1 MNPNHRT
8 QPELTA
14 ALMFMFDLVGVLLV
28 FLISFLIR
36 LTWEFY
42 PIVDLYVSLIPFS
55 LCFPLA
61 FYFSGLY
68 KFGIPIPEEVRKLT
82 ISSSLVFLVLGLFIF
97 IYQSGNAISRAAYI
111 IAWLLMLLF
120 LPLLRAWMREL
131 FCRASWWGE
140 SVIVFG
146 KGALF
151 AEIAD
156 TIQQNPNLGYKIFD
170 CIDLMHNP
178 EYKHDLL
185 DVKKYKIDHLIL
197 ALSDAERVYFLEK
210 LDYISDYFS
219 KITIMSNLSGV
230 SSLWSESKDFSGL
243 LGFEIKQ
250 NLLSNQAL
258 IIKRILDLLIIFVS
272 FLPLVIV
279 FLVITILVR
288 LTSKGNVFYGHLRV
302 GSSFKPL
309 KAWKF
314 RSMVE
319 NADQIL
325 EAHLNSNPEFK
336 KEWQETQKLR
346 HDPRVTGLGR
356 FLRQSS
362 LDELPQIWNVL
373 KGEMSL
379 VGPRPITK
387 NELEKYRDSA
397 KLYTKVLPGLTGL
410 WQVSGRSN
418 TTYEQRIAL
427 DTYYVRNWSVWLD
440 IYILARTFWVL
451 MLRRGAV

>member
-1 MNPNHRT
+1 MSQKHKT
-8 QPELTA
+8 QAELTA
-14 ALMFMFDLVGVLLV
+14 SLIFIFDFVGVLLV
-28 FLISFLIR
+28 FLVSFLIR

-42 PIVDLYVSLIPFS
+42 PIVDLYFSLIPFS

-68 KFGIPIPEEVRKLT
+68 NFGIPIPEEVRKLT
-82 ISSSLVFLVLGLFIF
+82 VSSSLVFLVLGLFIF

-111 IAWLLMLLF
+111 IAWLLMLLI
-120 LPLLRAWMREL
+120 LPLFRALMREL
-131 FCRASWWGE
+131 FCRKSWWGE

-146 KGALF
+146 QGNLLS
-151 AEIAD
+151 EISK
-156 TIQQNPNLGYKIFD
+156 TIVENPNLGYKVFG
-170 CIDLMHNP
+170 CVDLVQNP
-178 EYKHDLL
+178 QYKKNLL
-185 DVKKYKIDHLIL
+185 EIKKTKIDHLIM
-197 ALSDAERVYFLEK
+197 ALSDVDRNHFLEK
-210 LDYISDYFS
+210 LDDVSDYFG
-219 KITIMSNLSGV
+219 KITIISNLSGI
-230 SSLWSESKDFSGL
+230 SSLWSESRDFSGT

-250 NLLSNQAL
+250 NLLSKQAL
-258 IIKRILDLLIIFVS
+258 FLKRILDLFIIIVF
-272 FLPLVIV
+272 FLPLVIL
-279 FLVITILVR
+279 FLLITVLVK

-314 RSMVE
+314 RSMVQ

-325 EAHLNSNPEFK
+325 EAHLGSNPELK

-346 HDPRVTGLGR
+346 HDPRITPIGQ

-379 VGPRPITK
+379 VGPRPITQD
-387 NELEKYRDSA
+387 ELEKYQDSA
-397 KLYTKVLPGLTGL
+397 KLYAKVLPGLTGL

-427 DTYYVRNWSVWLD
+427 DNYYVRNWSIWLD
-440 IYILARTFWVL
+440 LYILTRTFWVL
-451 MLRRGAV
+451 LFRKGAV

>member
-1 MNPNHRT
+1 MSFKHKT

-14 ALMFMFDLVGVLLV
+14 ALMFFFDFVGVLLV

-42 PIVDLYVSLIPFS
+42 PIVDLYFSLIPFS

-82 ISSSLVFLVLGLFIF
+82 VSSSLVFLVLGLFIF

-111 IAWLLMLLF
+111 IAWLLMLVF
-120 LPLLRAWMREL
+120 LPLFRALMREL
-131 FCRASWWGE
+131 FCRTTWWGE
-140 SVIVFG
+140 SVVVFG
-146 KGALF
+146 KGNLLS
-151 AEIAD
+151 EISK
-156 TIQQNPNLGYKIFD
+156 TIQENPNLGYKVFE
-170 CIDLMHNP
+170 CIDLDKNLD
-178 EYKHDLL
+178 YKQHLIEL
-185 DVKKYKIDHLIL
+185 KKNKINHLIL
-197 ALSDAERVYFLEK
+197 ALSDANRNYFLEK
-210 LDYISDYFS
+210 LDYVSDYFG
-219 KITIMSNLSGV
+219 KITIVSNLSGI
-230 SSLWSESKDFSGL
+230 SSLWSESKDFSGT

-250 NLLSNQAL
+250 NLLSSQAL
-258 IIKRILDLLIIFVS
+258 FLKRILDLLIIIMS
-272 FLPLVIV
+272 SLPLIV
-279 FLVITILVR
+279 LFLLITLLVK

-319 NADQIL
+319 NADQVL
-325 EAHLNSNPEFK
+325 EAHFANNPELR
-336 KEWQETQKLR
+336 KEWQETQKLQR
-346 HDPRVTGLGR
+346 DPRVTPIGQ

-362 LDELPQIWNVL
+362 LDELPQVWNVL

-379 VGPRPITK
+379 VGPRPITQD
-387 NELEKYRDSA
+387 ELGKYQDSA
-397 KLYTKVLPGLTGL
+397 KLYAKVLPGLTGL

-427 DTYYVRNWSVWLD
+427 DNYYVRNWSVWLD

-451 MLRRGAV
+451 IFRKGAV